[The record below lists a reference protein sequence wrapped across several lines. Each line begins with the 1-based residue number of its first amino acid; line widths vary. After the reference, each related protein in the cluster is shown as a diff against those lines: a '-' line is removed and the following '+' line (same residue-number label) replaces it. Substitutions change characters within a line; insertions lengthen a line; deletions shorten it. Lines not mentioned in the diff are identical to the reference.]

1 MSKFRAPY
9 LMQKRGIYYLQKRI
23 PKQLTGHYGCSFIRK
38 SLRTKDRSEAVR
50 LASNLVA
57 GLEREWNEMLFSVPN
72 HSSVF
77 DFLTKQTVLEPVLS
91 EARLFYCEMKGKAD
105 NKRFVQYTSRVVSEV
120 IGLSGDKIIS
130 AYTRYDALAF
140 RDNLLDR
147 NSSYATVK
155 RNFECIRA
163 VWNFAARE
171 NGINSV
177 NPFAN
182 MNYGNGAA
190 PVKRMPIPIE
200 DIRKIQSLCFEMDDG
215 IRWLIALLSDT
226 GMRLAEACGLVKQD
240 IHLYG
245 EVPFIRLCGHQW
257 RWLKTSGSQRDIP
270 LVGASLWAAQ
280 RALENTKPQFLFPRY
295 CNEEGCKADHASN
308 ALNKW
313 LKQHV
318 PTGCVAHSFRHS
330 MRDRLR
336 AVECPSD
343 VIDQVGGWQSSS
355 VGQSYGNGY
364 ALAILEKWLIDLT
377 ANM

>member
-1 MSKFRAPY
+1 
-9 LMQKRGIYYLQKRI
+9 
-23 PKQLTGHYGCSFIRK
+23 
-38 SLRTKDRSEAVR
+38 
-50 LASNLVA
+50 
-57 GLEREWNEMLFSVPN
+57 
-72 HSSVF
+72 
-77 DFLTKQTVLEPVLS
+77 
-91 EARLFYCEMKGKAD
+91 
-105 NKRFVQYTSRVVSEV
+105 
-120 IGLSGDKIIS
+120 
-130 AYTRYDALAF
+130 
-140 RDNLLDR
+140 
-147 NSSYATVK
+147 
-155 RNFECIRA
+155 
-163 VWNFAARE
+163 
-171 NGINSV
+171 
-177 NPFAN
+177 

-200 DIRKIQSLCFEMDDG
+200 DIRKIQSLCFEMDDD

-240 IHLYG
+240 IHLDG

-257 RWLKTSGSQRDIP
+257 RRLKTSGSQRDIP

-280 RALENTKPQFLFPRY
+280 RAFDESTNQFLFPRY

>member
-1 MSKFRAPY
+1 MTKFRAPY

-57 GLEREWNEMLFSVPN
+57 GLEREWNEILFSVPN

-77 DFLTKQTVLEPVLS
+77 DFLTKQPVTEPVLS

-130 AYTRYDALAF
+130 AYTRHDALAF
-140 RDNLLDR
+140 RESLLDR

-200 DIRKIQSLCFEMDDG
+200 DIRKIQSLCFEMDDD

-240 IHLYG
+240 IHLDG

-257 RWLKTSGSQRDIP
+257 RRLKTSGSQRDIP

-280 RALENTKPQFLFPRY
+280 RALENTEPQFLFPRY

-308 ALNKW
+308 TLNKW
-313 LKQHV
+313 LKEYV
-318 PTGCVAHSFRHS
+318 PRRCVVHSFRHS
-330 MRDRLR
+330 MRDRFR
-336 AVECPSD
+336 AVGCPPE
-343 VIDQVGGWQSSS
+343 VIDQIGGWAR
-355 VGQSYGNGY
+355 VETGTKYGCGY
-364 ALAILEKWLIDLT
+364 TRDDISLWCLKALI
-377 ANM
+377 

>member
-1 MSKFRAPY
+1 
-9 LMQKRGIYYLQKRI
+9 
-23 PKQLTGHYGCSFIRK
+23 
-38 SLRTKDRSEAVR
+38 

-72 HSSVF
+72 QLSVF
-77 DFLTKQTVLEPVLS
+77 DFLTKQPVSEPVLS

-105 NKRFVQYTSRVVSEV
+105 NKRFVQYTSRVVAEV

-130 AYTRYDALAF
+130 AYTRHDALAF
-140 RDNLLDR
+140 RDSLLDR

-190 PVKRMPIPIE
+190 PVKRMSIPIE
-200 DIRKIQSLCFEMDDG
+200 DIRKIQSVCLEMDDD

-226 GMRLAEACGLVKQD
+226 GMRLAEACGLFKQD
-240 IHLYG
+240 IHLDG
-245 EVPFIRLCGHQW
+245 ERPFIRLFGHQW
-257 RWLKTSGSQRDIP
+257 RRLKTAGSQRDIP

-280 RALENTKPQFLFPRY
+280 RALENTETQFLFPRY

-308 ALNKW
+308 TLNKW
-313 LKQHV
+313 LKEYV
-318 PTGCVAHSFRHS
+318 PRGCVMHSFRHS

-343 VIDQVGGWQSSS
+343 VIDQIGGWKAES
-355 VGQSYGNGY
+355 VGKQYGEGY
-364 ALAILEKWLIDLT
+364 SLGNLAAWMMRL
-377 ANM
+377 